1 MENKILIENILLK
14 MNYDLSR
21 TLTEN
26 KEFINEQ
33 KTYYYDSNGYLKVL
47 NGPYAIPQGGTS
59 ASKVY
64 PNLKPG
70 EYPNFNFSSA
80 GANTKPIPFD
90 KPQIP
95 QSDVLGPQGS
105 FPKSLGIDKQSMEMK
120 ADYGSLPEPREFTKK
135 LSKSELEK
143 FKVERKRILNLPP
156 SLKLKEFNSKNQK
169 ELMKQSMVSPQGF
182 VPTNM
187 DNYQEE
193 LSDYTQRYQK
203 AQNESNKALNYNL
216 ALYYPEKW
224 KEKNDEGVDTH
235 TILLGVAVG
244 VFAIPLLLAAAGAS
258 PAVIAA
264 AGLGAQIVS
273 TAADTADAIVYL
285 QEGKFE
291 MAGLSAIF
299 AVLPF
304 VPNLAKYGKS
314 LIKNAVTKESKGL
327 KLTKQEAE
335 VISELNKKETGEQI
349 EAAAED
355 MAKSKKTPD
364 VETAINKG
372 KSKIKS
378 IWKTGG
384 DGISKISKSTLAQIL
399 GTLAGFYIVGQS
411 YHKAVESYKKYN
423 KGVYEIYQT
432 LLKAGKIS
440 TSWEDLKF
448 IFGSNGSKEDNE
460 KLGAALLSGY
470 TDKNSEDWLYNNPEF
485 QTQTWKEKYL
495 KNVQD
500 RKRRET
506 AYNNLKKNDN
516 ISDEDSEII
525 KQDVLTS
532 EDGVTHS
539 VDEYR
544 EVNKKAK
551 EENIINYQKDTA
563 FLKYKG
569 YIK

>member
-1 MENKILIENILLK
+1 MDKKILIEDILLK
-14 MNYDLSR
+14 MNYDLSK

-33 KTYYYDSNGYLKVL
+33 KTYYYDSSGNLKTL
-47 NGPYAIPQGGTS
+47 NGPYAIPQGGTP

-80 GANTKPIPFD
+80 GANAKPIPFD

-135 LSKSELEK
+135 LSKLELEK

-258 PAVIAA
+258 ATVIAA

-285 QEGKFE
+285 QEGDLE

-304 VPNLAKYGKS
+304 VPNLTKYGKS

-364 VETAINKG
+364 VETAISKG

-378 IWKTGG
+378 IWKKGG
-384 DGISKISKSTLAQIL
+384 DTVSKSASAQFI
-399 GTLAGFYIVGQS
+399 GTLAGFYLVGQG
-411 YHKAVESYKKYN
+411 YNKAVESYKKSKKTSLDIYN
-423 KGVYEIYQT
+423 T
-432 LLKAGKIS
+432 LLKAGKLKL
-440 TSWEDLKF
+440 SWEDLKWK
-448 IFGSNGSKEDNE
+448 FGSSGSKEDNE
-460 KLGAALLSGY
+460 KLGAALLDGY
-470 TDKNSEDWLYNNPEF
+470 TDENSDEWLYNHPEYR
-485 QTQTWKEKYL
+485 TQTWNQKWLPVVEKE
-495 KNVQD
+495 
-500 RKRRET
+500 
-506 AYNNLKKNDN
+506 
-516 ISDEDSEII
+516 I
-525 KQDVLTS
+525 KQ
-532 EDGVTHS
+532 
-539 VDEYR
+539 
-544 EVNKKAK
+544 K
-551 EENIINYQKDTA
+551 KDTEL
-563 FLKYKG
+563 LKSYSTAKTEEEKKLKRKEVIDTWATNHILVDKNG
-569 YIK
+569 VKHDKTEWAEKMKSIRDQKLFD

>member
-1 MENKILIENILLK
+1 MDKKILIEDIILK
-14 MNYDLSR
+14 MNYDLSK

-33 KTYYYDSNGYLKVL
+33 KTYYYDSSGNLKTL
-47 NGPYAIPQGGTS
+47 DGPYAIPQGGTP

-70 EYPNFNFSSA
+70 EYPNSTYLT
-80 GANTKPIPFD
+80 GVKTKPVQLNN
-90 KPQIP
+90 PQIP

-105 FPKSLGIDKQSMEMK
+105 YPKSLGVDRKSLESQSEINK
-120 ADYGSLPEPREFTKK
+120 LPEPKEFTKK
-135 LSKSELEK
+135 LSQTQLDQ
-143 FKVERKRILNLPP
+143 FIIERKRILNLPP
-156 SLKLKEFNSKNQK
+156 SIKLKEFNSKNQ
-169 ELMKQSMVSPQGF
+169 LAFAKQSMISPQGF
-182 VPTNM
+182 TPTNTN
-187 DNYQEE
+187 NYQQE
-193 LSDYTQRYQK
+193 LSDYTQKYQK
-203 AQNESNKALNYNL
+203 SQSDANTVLNYNL

-224 KEKNDEGVDTH
+224 KEKNDDSVDTH
-235 TILLGVAVG
+235 VILFAVAVG

-258 PAVIAA
+258 ATVIAA

-285 QEGKFE
+285 QEGDLE

-304 VPNLAKYGKS
+304 VPNLSRYGKN
-314 LIKNAVTKESKGL
+314 LIKDAVTKESKGL
-327 KLTKQEAE
+327 QLTKQEAE
-335 VISELNKKETGEQI
+335 VISELNKKETGQQI

-355 MAKSKKTPD
+355 IAKSKKTPD
-364 VETAINKG
+364 IETAIIKG
-372 KSKIKS
+372 KSKIKT
-378 IWKTGG
+378 ILKTGG
-384 DGISKISKSTLAQIL
+384 ENISKISKTKTAEFLSV
-399 GTLAGFYIVGQS
+399 LAGFYLVGQG
-411 YHKAVESYKKYN
+411 YTKAVEAYKKYN
-423 KGVYEIYQT
+423 KGPFEIYQV
-432 LLKAGKIS
+432 LLKSGKIS

-448 IFGSNGSKEDNE
+448 TFGSTGTKEDNE

-485 QTQTWKEKYL
+485 QTQTWKEKFL
-495 KNVQD
+495 PNIIV
-500 RKRRET
+500 RKKRES
-506 AYNNLKKNDN
+506 AYDNLKKNDN
-516 ISDEDSEII
+516 INDEDNKII
-525 KQDVLTS
+525 QQDVLTS

-544 EVNKKAK
+544 EINKKAK

-563 FLKYKG
+563 FLKYQG

>member
-1 MENKILIENILLK
+1 MEKKILIEDILLK

-47 NGPYAIPQGGTS
+47 NGPYAIPQGGTL

-64 PNLKPG
+64 PNLKPV

-80 GANTKPIPFD
+80 GANAKPIPFN

-105 FPKSLGIDKQSMEMK
+105 FPKSLGIDKQSIEMR
-120 ADYGSLPEPREFTKK
+120 AEYDSLPEPREFTKK
-135 LSKSELEK
+135 LSKPELEK
-143 FKVERKRILNLPP
+143 FKVERKRISNLPP

-169 ELMKQSMVSPQGF
+169 ELIKQSMVSPQGF

-187 DNYQEE
+187 DNYQQE

-224 KEKNDEGVDTH
+224 KEKNDDGVDTH

-258 PAVIAA
+258 ATVIAA

-285 QEGKFE
+285 QEGDLE

-304 VPNLAKYGKS
+304 VPNLSKYGKS

-327 KLTKQEAE
+327 KLTKQESE

-355 MAKSKKTPD
+355 MAKSKKTP
-364 VETAINKG
+364 EIESAIGKG

-378 IWKTGG
+378 IWKKG
-384 DGISKISKSTLAQIL
+384 SEVVSKSTSAQFI
-399 GTLAGFYIVGQS
+399 GTLAGFYLVGQG
-411 YHKAVESYKKYN
+411 YNKAVESYKKSKKTSLDIYN
-423 KGVYEIYQT
+423 T
-432 LLKAGKIS
+432 LLKAGKLKL
-440 TSWEDLKF
+440 SWEDLKWK
-448 IFGSNGSKEDNE
+448 FGSSGSKEDNE
-460 KLGAALLSGY
+460 KLGAALLDGY
-470 TDKNSEDWLYNNPEF
+470 TDENSDEWLYNHPEYR
-485 QTQTWKEKYL
+485 TQTWNQKWLPIVEKEIQQKKDTELL
-495 KNVQD
+495 KSYNIAKTEEEKKLKRKEVVDTWATNHILVDKNGVKHDKTEWAEKMKSIRD
-500 RKRRET
+500 RK
-506 AYNNLKKNDN
+506 LFD
-516 ISDEDSEII
+516 
-525 KQDVLTS
+525 
-532 EDGVTHS
+532 
-539 VDEYR
+539 
-544 EVNKKAK
+544 
-551 EENIINYQKDTA
+551 
-563 FLKYKG
+563 
-569 YIK
+569 